1 MYSVC
6 QVKEITSIESPTDSI
21 EGVNRVAEWFIKKA
35 EKQGL
40 SYQRIPMTSPKVAEG
55 LFVSNNLNAEQF
67 DILFIAHMDT
77 VFPVGTGKEVPFTQ
91 NGNRINALGVI
102 DDKSGALLSFYVA
115 QELDL
120 SRYNIGIYLNS
131 HEEN

>member
-1 MYSVC
+1 MNNKELEIFLSEL
-6 QVKEITSIESPTDSI
+6 KEITSIESPTDSI

-67 DILFIAHMDT
+67 DILFYCTHGYG
-77 VFPVGTGKEVPFTQ
+77 FSCR
-91 NGNRINALGVI
+91 NG
-102 DDKSGALLSFYVA
+102 
-115 QELDL
+115 
-120 SRYNIGIYLNS
+120 
-131 HEEN
+131 